1 MNDFT
6 IREVNENDKK
16 WIIQLMED
24 EWASTRIITRGI
36 VHNTENLPGL
46 IAIQNKKRI
55 GLLIYNVKDYD
66 CEIISLNS
74 LIKGVGI
81 GSALIQKMIEIS
93 IKGDCKRIWVITT
106 NDNTEAL
113 RFYQMRGFKIKAFYI
128 DAIKKSRQLKPELP
142 LLGIDGIE
150 IRDEIELE
158 KELK

>member
-6 IREVNENDKK
+6 IREVNQNDKK

-24 EWASTRIITRGI
+24 EWTSTRIVSRGT
-36 VHNTENLPGL
+36 VHNAENLPGL
-46 IAIQNKKRI
+46 IAIQNKKRV
-55 GLLIYNVKDYD
+55 GLLTYNIKDYE

-74 LIKGVGI
+74 IKKRVGI
-81 GSALIQKMIEIS
+81 GSALIQRMIEIA
-93 IKGDCKRIWVITT
+93 IKRSCKRIWVITT

-113 RFYQMRGFKIKAFYI
+113 RFYQMRGFKIKALYI